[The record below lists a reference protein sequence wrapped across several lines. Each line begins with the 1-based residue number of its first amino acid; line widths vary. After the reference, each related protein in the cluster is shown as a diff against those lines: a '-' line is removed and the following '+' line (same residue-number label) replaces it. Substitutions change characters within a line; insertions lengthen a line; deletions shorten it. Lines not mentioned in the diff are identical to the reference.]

1 MIRRHVR
8 IDPCCS
14 FRFGFHAPPIIF
26 AGTPPLMTGGGT
38 LIPRGPELPRPLGLL
53 CTHRPASAGFTWE
66 RILYAFNQYLLKLAI
81 GQRPSH
87 PMPKMTFCGRLR
99 GMEDLSIQCRNDMGT
114 LSLPEETSRASS
126 GLGLRSKAQ
135 TNREMPA
142 TRIGNTALS
151 WSGNPCESQSTFI
164 E

>member
-1 MIRRHVR
+1 M
-8 IDPCCS
+8 PELCS
-14 FRFGFHAPPIIF
+14 IILF
-26 AGTPPLMTGGGT
+26 VSNLSHLRSGT

-66 RILYAFNQYLLKLAI
+66 RIQYAFYQYLTKLAI

-87 PMPKMTFCGRLR
+87 PMPKMTFCGGLR
-99 GMEDLSIQCRNDMGT
+99 GMEDLSIQCRNDMET
-114 LSLPEETSRASS
+114 LSLPEETSRVSS

>member
-1 MIRRHVR
+1 MPSPSRNRAARVRPERSAQRR
-8 IDPCCS
+8 
-14 FRFGFHAPPIIF
+14 
-26 AGTPPLMTGGGT
+26 GGGDLRT
-38 LIPRGPELPRPLGLL
+38 RGLLSPIPHGILFRDRPPSGSPSGELIP
-53 CTHRPASAGFTWE
+53 
-66 RILYAFNQYLLKLAI
+66 YAFNQYLLKLAI

-87 PMPKMTFCGRLR
+87 PIPKMTFCGGLR
-99 GMEDLSIQCRNDMGT
+99 RVEDLSIQCRNDMGT
-114 LSLPEETSRASS
+114 LSLPEETSRVSS